1 MLNSFLVNVLQISG
15 KEGRNTCADITFEAM
30 FKLLF
35 QLFMLYL
42 LYKLIFNFII
52 PVYRTTKQMKSKMQ
66 DMQEHIQRQQQQGP
80 AASAESPKKSVPA
93 DDYIEFEE
101 VR

>member
-1 MLNSFLVNVLQISG
+1 
-15 KEGRNTCADITFEAM
+15 
-30 FKLLF
+30 
-35 QLFMLYL
+35 MLYL

-52 PVYRTTKQMKSKMQ
+52 PVYKTTKQMKSKMQ
-66 DMQEHIQRQQQQGP
+66 DMQEHIQRQQQQQQGAT
-80 AASAESPKKSVPA
+80 AAAESPKKSVPA

>member
-1 MLNSFLVNVLQISG
+1 
-15 KEGRNTCADITFEAM
+15 
-30 FKLLF
+30 
-35 QLFMLYL
+35 MLYL

-52 PVYRTTKQMKSKMQ
+52 PVYKTTKQMKSKMQ
-66 DMQEHIQRQQQQGP
+66 DMQEHIQRQQQQQQGAT
-80 AASAESPKKSVPA
+80 AAAESPKKAVPA